1 MTFLDRILSTSAI
14 VFVTT
19 LGASGA
25 CLAQMPAPQE
35 TQWGLGLAGSVRQR
49 PYRDDDADKRVLPL
63 PFVDSTW
70 FRVAGTGLD
79 LKLPSAGAFSFAL
92 RATYQF
98 AGYDSGDAPILAG
111 LADRKS
117 SAWLGGSVTWHDP
130 MIDITLEGL
139 ADASGHSDGQQW
151 RLAVERAFQMGQ
163 LELRPRVSATWLDS
177 KYVDYYFGVRADEAI
192 AGRPQYGGSSTF
204 EEQLG
209 LRTSYRFDRHQ
220 SVFLDLSATH
230 LGDSISNSPLV
241 DRSAVGTAAL
251 GYLYRF

>member
-1 MTFLDRILSTSAI
+1 MNFLALNFSTSA
-14 VFVTT
+14 VLFVAAFT
-19 LGASGA
+19 ASGA
-25 CLAQMPAPQE
+25 CLAQIPLPQE
-35 TQWGLGLAGSVRQR
+35 TQWGLGLAGGVRQR
-49 PYRDDDADKRVLPL
+49 PYRDDEAEKRVLPL

-70 FRVAGTGLD
+70 FRVAGTGVD
-79 LKLPSAGAFSFAL
+79 LKLPSAGAFTFAL

-117 SAWLGGSVTWHDP
+117 SAWLGGAVTWHDP
-130 MIDITLEGL
+130 MADISFEGL

-151 RLAVERAFQMGQ
+151 RVTVERAFQMGA
-163 LELRPRVSATWLDS
+163 LELRPRVGATWLDS

-192 AGRPQYGGSSTF
+192 AGRPQYDGSSTF

-209 LRTSYRFDRHQ
+209 LRTSYRLDRHQ
-220 SVFLDLSATH
+220 SMFFDLSATH
-230 LGDSISNSPLV
+230 LGNSITNSPLV
-241 DRSAVGTAAL
+241 DRSTVGTAAL

>member
-1 MTFLDRILSTSAI
+1 MSFLDRTFSTSTVVLMA
-14 VFVTT
+14 T
-19 LGASGA
+19 LTASGA

-49 PYRDDDADKRVLPL
+49 PYRDDDVDKRVLPL

-70 FRVAGTGLD
+70 FRVAGTGID
-79 LKLPSAGAFSFAL
+79 LKLPSAGALTFAL

-117 SAWLGGSVTWHDP
+117 SAWLGAAVAWHDP
-130 MIDITLEGL
+130 MADISLEGL
-139 ADASGHSDGQQW
+139 ADASGHSNGQQW
-151 RLAVERAFQMGQ
+151 RLTVERAFQMGA

-192 AGRPQYGGSSTF
+192 AGRPQYDGSSTF

-209 LRTSYRFDRHQ
+209 LRTSYRLDRHQ
-220 SVFLDLSATH
+220 SMFVDLSATH
-230 LGDSISNSPLV
+230 LGDSITNSPLV
-241 DRSAVGTAAL
+241 DRSTLGTVAL

>member
-1 MTFLDRILSTSAI
+1 MTLLHRILSTSAI
-14 VFVTT
+14 AFVTT
-19 LGASGA
+19 LAASGT
-25 CLAQMPAPQE
+25 CLAQLPAPQQ

-70 FRVAGTGLD
+70 FRLAGTGID

-98 AGYDSGDAPILAG
+98 AGYNSGDAPILAG

-117 SAWLGGSVTWHDP
+117 SAWLGGAVAWHDP
-130 MIDITLEGL
+130 MADLSLEGL
-139 ADASGHSDGQQW
+139 ADVSGHSDGQQW
-151 RLAVERAFQMGQ
+151 RLTIERAFQMGP
-163 LELRPRVSATWLDS
+163 LELRPRVSATWLDR
-177 KYVDYYFGVRADEAI
+177 KYVDYYFGVRADEAV
-192 AGRPQYGGSSTF
+192 AGRPQYDGSSTF

-220 SVFLDLSATH
+220 SMFVDLGATH
-230 LGDSISNSPLV
+230 LGDSITHSPLV
-241 DRSAVGTAAL
+241 DRSTVGSAAL

>member
-25 CLAQMPAPQE
+25 CLAQMPARQE
-35 TQWGLGLAGSVRQR
+35 TQWGLGLAGSVRQP
-49 PYRDDDADKRVLPL
+49 PYRDDDVDKRVLPL

-70 FRVAGTGLD
+70 FRVAGTGVD

-92 RATYQF
+92 RATYQI
-98 AGYDSGDAPILAG
+98 AGYNSGDAPILAG

-117 SAWLGGSVTWHDP
+117 SAWLGGAVTWHDP
-130 MIDITLEGL
+130 MVDITLEGL
-139 ADASGHSDGQQW
+139 GDASGHSDGQQW

-163 LELRPRVSATWLDS
+163 LELRPRMSATWLDS
-177 KYVDYYFGVRADEAI
+177 KYVDYYFGVHADEAI
-192 AGRPQYGGSSTF
+192 AGRPQYDGSSTF
-204 EEQLG
+204 EEQFG

-220 SVFLDLSATH
+220 SVFFDLSAIH
-230 LGDSISNSPLV
+230 LGNSITNSPLV
-241 DRSAVGTAAL
+241 DRSTVGTAAL